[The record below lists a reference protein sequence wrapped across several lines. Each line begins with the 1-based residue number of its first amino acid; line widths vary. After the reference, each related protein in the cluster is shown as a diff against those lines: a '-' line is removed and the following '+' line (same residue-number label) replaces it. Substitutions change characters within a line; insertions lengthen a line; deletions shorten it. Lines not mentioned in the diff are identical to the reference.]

1 MNRKTGPHSQNSQN
15 SPVSRVVP
23 LAVVF
28 MAMLGLSSCGGGGGG
43 SGSGGSGGGGDT
55 IITPPS
61 DFYGAI
67 KFGDLPGSCSTGW
80 SAGIATGYSS
90 RSAADSAARN
100 QCSRAG
106 GTDCRSGNT
115 NQFGSAYA
123 SGSECIAAWIGET
136 GSTCRI
142 GAETGATVSA
152 AESAALS
159 ECRGRYGQ
167 CDIQVSVC
175 STAGPAN
182 SYSRVFSTG
191 GNTGGGGDA
200 GGGNTGGGNQAP
212 VVAQRLTDGTVQQGG
227 TLRYSR
233 ISGVF
238 SDPDGDRLTITAS
251 SNATGFAT
259 VRVSGDDLIITGVQ
273 AFTTGAVT
281 ITVTARDPSGLTA
294 IQNFAVLVTAPDNGA
309 PVVRGSFGDGTV
321 EEGEEITYAN
331 ISRQFSD
338 PDGDQ
343 LRFTATSSH
352 PSYATARISG
362 DTLHVRGVQS
372 FTSGS
377 VRITVTARDP
387 GGLTASTTFSVRVSA
402 QPDLWAAI
410 AVGETEQNCRSSA
423 AGYAWDYSSRRS
435 AERDALS
442 QCRSG
447 GGNCLSG
454 RVVSWRNGCGA
465 FAEGDGCGGGW
476 TGGHDSRSSAERQA
490 LSLCRQNTQ
499 NCSVVR
505 SICTSNVR

>member
-1 MNRKTGPHSQNSQN
+1 MKNINLK
-15 SPVSRVVP
+15 
-23 LAVVF
+23 LA
-28 MAMLGLSSCGGGGGG
+28 ALLAALLILPSCGGGGGG
-43 SGSGGSGGGGDT
+43 GGGSNGGSGDT

-67 KFGDLPGSCSTGW
+67 KFGDLPGSCDTGW

-90 RSAADSAARN
+90 RSAADSTARS
-100 QCSRAG
+100 QCARAG
-106 GTDCRSGNT
+106 GTDCQSDST

-123 SGSECIAAWIGET
+123 AGSECIAAWIGET
-136 GSTCRI
+136 SGACRI
-142 GAETGATVSA
+142 GAETGATLSA

-167 CDIQVSVC
+167 CDIQVSAC

-182 SYSRVFSTG
+182 SYSRVFSTRGNAG
-191 GNTGGGGDA
+191 GGGGGGD
-200 GGGNTGGGNQAP
+200 GGSGNPGGGNQAP
-212 VVAQRLTDGTVQQGG
+212 VVAQRLTDGTVQQGN

-233 ISGVF
+233 ISGAF
-238 SDPDGDRLTITAS
+238 SDPDGDRLTISAS
-251 SNATGFAT
+251 SNATRFAT
-259 VRVSGDDLIITGVQ
+259 VMVSGDDLVVTGVE

-294 IQNFAVLVTAPDNGA
+294 TQTFAVLVTAPDNGA

-321 EEGEEITYAN
+321 EEGEEITYSS

-338 PDGDQ
+338 PDDDR
-343 LRFTATSSH
+343 LTFTAESSH

-362 DTLHVRGVQS
+362 DTLYVRGVQS

-387 GGLTASTTFSVRVSA
+387 GGLTASATFSVRVSA
-402 QPDLWAAI
+402 PPDLWAAI

-423 AGYAWDYSSRRS
+423 AGYAWDYSSRGS

-465 FAEGDGCGGGW
+465 FAEGDSCGGGW

-490 LSLCRQNTQ
+490 LSLCREETR

>member
-1 MNRKTGPHSQNSQN
+1 MNRKTGPHSQN

-28 MAMLGLSSCGGGGGG
+28 MAMLGLSSCGGGGG
-43 SGSGGSGGGGDT
+43 SGGSGGGGDT
-55 IITPPS
+55 IITPPA

-67 KFGDLPGSCSTGW
+67 KFGDLPGSCDTGW

-90 RSAADSAARN
+90 RSAADSAARS

-115 NQFGSAYA
+115 NQFGSAYRT
-123 SGSECIAAWIGET
+123 GSECIAAWIGET
-136 GSTCRI
+136 SGACRI
-142 GAETGATVSA
+142 GAETGATLSA

-191 GNTGGGGDA
+191 GNTGGGGDG
-200 GGGNTGGGNQAP
+200 GGGNKGGGNQAP

-233 ISGVF
+233 IFGAF

-251 SNATGFAT
+251 SNATGFAAA
-259 VRVSGDDLIITGVQ
+259 RVSGDDLIITGVQ

-294 IQNFAVLVTAPDNGA
+294 TQNFAVLVTAPDNGV
-309 PVVRGSFGDGTV
+309 PVVRGSFNDGTV

-352 PSYATARISG
+352 PPYATTRISG
-362 DTLHVRGVQS
+362 DTLYVRGVQS
-372 FTSGS
+372 FTTGS

-402 QPDLWAAI
+402 PPDLWAAI
-410 AVGETEQNCRSSA
+410 SVGETERNCRSSA
-423 AGYAWDYSSRRS
+423 AGYAWDYSSRAS

-447 GGNCLSG
+447 GGTCLSG

-476 TGGHDSRSSAERQA
+476 TGGHDTRSAAERQA
-490 LSLCRQNTQ
+490 LSLCSQETG